1 MNESKTPIQNRA
13 IETRQKIVSA
23 AYSLFFTNG
32 YKKTNTIIIAKKAN
46 VSVGIVYSYFK
57 NKDELFEMWLDDLLK
72 RCDNYFY
79 NQFKLKSFSVELS
92 LIVGNILEKLSDTFF
107 SSPLVKETSPYII
120 KTLNSFYDKAGKIFI
135 KACNDA
141 NVFIKNS
148 YESIHVIISLIKSY
162 NHDTKYRP
170 SHINMET
177 LKSRYVV
184 AISSLM
190 SQNA

>member
-1 MNESKTPIQNRA
+1 MSFFKDKELVNKLNSINFNEFTY
-13 IETRQKIVSA
+13 IERIPS
-23 AYSLFFTNG
+23 
-32 YKKTNTIIIAKKAN
+32 
-46 VSVGIVYSYFK
+46 
-57 NKDELFEMWLDDLLK
+57 ELH
-72 RCDNYFY
+72 
-79 NQFKLKSFSVELS
+79 
-92 LIVGNILEKLSDTFF
+92 LEKLSDTFF

-120 KTLNSFYDKAGKIFI
+120 KTLNDFYDKAGKIFI

-148 YESIHVIISLIKSY
+148 YESIHVIINLIKSY

-177 LKSRYVV
+177 LKRRYVV

>member
-57 NKDELFEMWLDDLLK
+57 NKDELLEMWLDDLLK

-79 NQFKLKSFSVELS
+79 NQFQKK
-92 LIVGNILEKLSDTFF
+92 NIFD
-107 SSPLVKETSPYII
+107 YAII
-120 KTLNSFYDKAGKIFI
+120 RIG
-135 KACNDA
+135 
-141 NVFIKNS
+141 
-148 YESIHVIISLIKSY
+148 IIL
-162 NHDTKYRP
+162 
-170 SHINMET
+170 
-177 LKSRYVV
+177 
-184 AISSLM
+184 
-190 SQNA
+190 